1 MDFEKKTKSKAYYFF
16 DKLFRTFI
24 CNILCVASMAI
35 PVAIFILLLIDLG
48 RYGPDAKMNVDDMN
62 KLMLLFWIASATFIA
77 TFPFLILPSL
87 VASTDVLKDGLSG
100 TNVFR
105 AWLYAFRRYYVKSML
120 LGLIY
125 SVLFSIILFSLYFY
139 SNANM
144 MNFTSVFGEDIA
156 QILSKVQT
164 FIFQAGF
171 VVILLFALIL
181 CLLVVHVPMV
191 IITLPRMR
199 VGDMLK
205 TNVFMAINYF
215 LNTIVLFAMLIVSII
230 SFMLFPIWIIFGI
243 SLPILIGLRFSKV
256 NYREL
261 EKVDFEKINNQVE
274 KDLEE
279 EELYE

>member
-48 RYGPDAKMNVDDMN
+48 RYGADAKMNVDDMN
-62 KLMLLFWIASATFIA
+62 KLMILFWIASAKFIA

-125 SVLFSIILFSLYFY
+125 SVLFSIILLEIEINSFSN
-139 SNANM
+139 S
-144 MNFTSVFGEDIA
+144 
-156 QILSKVQT
+156 LSSP
-164 FIFQAGF
+164 G
-171 VVILLFALIL
+171 
-181 CLLVVHVPMV
+181 
-191 IITLPRMR
+191 
-199 VGDMLK
+199 
-205 TNVFMAINYF
+205 
-215 LNTIVLFAMLIVSII
+215 
-230 SFMLFPIWIIFGI
+230 
-243 SLPILIGLRFSKV
+243 
-256 NYREL
+256 
-261 EKVDFEKINNQVE
+261 
-274 KDLEE
+274 
-279 EELYE
+279 